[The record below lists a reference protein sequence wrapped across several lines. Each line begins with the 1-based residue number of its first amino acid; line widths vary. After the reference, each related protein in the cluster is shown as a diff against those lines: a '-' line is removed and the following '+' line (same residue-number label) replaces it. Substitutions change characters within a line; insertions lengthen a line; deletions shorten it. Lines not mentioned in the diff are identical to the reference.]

1 MARKMVQNNNKL
13 AFGSV
18 ELSPFRRSMVTM
30 YFQIKYNLNW
40 ISDLATSQVQLSRE
54 A

>member
-1 MARKMVQNNNKL
+1 MVRKMVQNNNKL

-40 ISDLATSQVQLSRE
+40 ISDLATSQAELSRE